1 MKFEVKGYDLR
12 DKFGKR
18 SAGSFK
24 LDLRYAC
31 KTTPFY
37 SKSVDTP
44 LVKNLGQLTFGIPN
58 FKGLFSMRI
67 IDERDA
73 EADIEIYLDQRTSM
87 FQSEIDNIIRLLREG
102 LEILKEKGIIKDYE
116 EVR

>member
-1 MKFEVKGYDLR
+1 MKKIFAVKGYNLR
-12 DKFGKR
+12 DKEFEKR

-37 SKSVDTP
+37 SKLVDTP

-73 EADIEIYLDQRTSM
+73 EADVEIYLDHSTIM
-87 FQSEIDNIIRLLREG
+87 FELEIEDIIRLLKEG
-102 LEILKEKGIIKDYE
+102 L
-116 EVR
+116 